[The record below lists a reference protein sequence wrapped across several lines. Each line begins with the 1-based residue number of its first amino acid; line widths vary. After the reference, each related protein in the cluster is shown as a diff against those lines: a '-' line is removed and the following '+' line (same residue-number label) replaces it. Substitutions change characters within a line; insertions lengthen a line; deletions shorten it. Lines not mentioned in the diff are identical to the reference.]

1 MAKKAKYKSLELSG
15 AELDNFIKKLA
26 DKLYV
31 QIWSNTTIGSKELI
45 IKENLRKSIVL
56 ALKEF
61 AEYRSDE

>member
-1 MAKKAKYKSLELSG
+1 MEKKDKYKSLEISG

-26 DKLYV
+26 DRLYEE
-31 QIWSNTTIGSKELI
+31 IWSSTAIGTKELI

-56 ALKEF
+56 ALKEY

>member
-1 MAKKAKYKSLELSG
+1 MAKKDEYKSLELSG

-26 DKLYV
+26 DKLYA
-31 QIWSNTTIGSKELI
+31 QIWSNSTISSNELI

-56 ALKEF
+56 ALKEY